1 MVLHDVNLAVRC
13 CDHALLIDGGVAQA
27 GPAMELLTATR
38 LSQLYGV
45 SLRAVETE
53 RGPVFAPV

>member
-1 MVLHDVNLAVRC
+1 
-13 CDHALLIDGGVAQA
+13 VAQA
-27 GPAMELLTATR
+27 GPATELLTAAR

-45 SLRAVETE
+45 PLRAVDTE

>member
-1 MVLHDVNLAVRC
+1 
-13 CDHALLIDGGVAQA
+13 
-27 GPAMELLTATR
+27 LTAAR

-45 SLRAVETE
+45 SLRAVDTE

>member
-1 MVLHDVNLAVRC
+1 VRC
-13 CDHALLIDGGVAQA
+13 CDHALLLDGGVAQA
-27 GPAMELLTATR
+27 GPATELLTAAR

-45 SLRAVETE
+45 PLRAVDTE